1 MFRGDES
8 EVMGQVSSD
17 WLVRCCEPLSRKCRD
32 RDGSESWR
40 MCVGTGA
47 VIRASLLAGCG
58 LVALIGFARAA
69 DMPVKAPP
77 PSVPSAYDWTGFY
90 LGGHFGYA
98 GGSSRWSATSP
109 GAPVATGSIDFF
121 NSFDAFNGSGS
132 YAERFQAGYNYM
144 LPSRWLVGVE
154 ADVSFP
160 NTVGG
165 TATVASP
172 IAGLASYAEQVE
184 FSSTLRGRVGYAP
197 NSGTG
202 HWLLYATG
210 GLAWS
215 YDQFSRTQIAGGGL
229 PAGTVENSFM
239 TPRVGG
245 AVGAGVE
252 YALPGNWTARLE
264 YLFVNYGNRSV
275 TFPASGQRFDSDL
288 TLNEVRL
295 GLNYRLGADAKSS
308 GNQSSGNQP
317 SDNKADSPALETDN
331 FAVHG
336 QTTFLE
342 QYAFPF
348 RNPYSGTNSFIPNV
362 GRETADA
369 TAYVGL
375 RPWQGG
381 EIWIDPEIDQ
391 GFGLSNT
398 LGVAG
403 FTSGEA
409 YKVGASVPYARVPR
423 YFLRQTIDL
432 GGDSQ
437 KVDGGLNQF
446 SGSQTANRLVITV
459 GKFSVTDV
467 FDNNKYAHDPRND
480 FMNWSLADTGT
491 FDYAADAWGFS
502 YGAAAEWY
510 QGDWTVRGGIFDLS
524 NVPNSPDLDPS
535 FNQFQWIGEIERRYE
550 LWGQPGKIAVTG
562 FLSRGRMGSYTD
574 ALALGAATATIPST
588 AAVRQYTS
596 RGGVSINI
604 EQQITEQLG
613 AFLRAGWANGN
624 LEPYEFTDID
634 RTVAAGLSLNGKSW
648 GRPDDTVAIAGVVNG
663 ISGNHQAYFAAGG
676 LGILIGDG
684 MLPNPGLEQI
694 VEAYYSYA
702 LTSAV
707 KLTADYQ
714 FIANPA
720 YNTDRGPA
728 NVISGRFHY
737 QF

>member
-1 MFRGDES
+1 
-8 EVMGQVSSD
+8 
-17 WLVRCCEPLSRKCRD
+17 
-32 RDGSESWR
+32 
-40 MCVGTGA
+40 VGIGA
-47 VIRASLLAGCG
+47 VMRVGLLAGFG
-58 LVALIGFARAA
+58 LVALIGAARAA

-77 PSVPSAYDWTGFY
+77 QSPPSAYDWTGFY
-90 LGGHFGYA
+90 LGGHLGYA
-98 GGSSRWSATSP
+98 GGSSRWSATSAGP
-109 GAPVATGSIDFF
+109 PTTAGTLDLF
-121 NSFDAFNGSGS
+121 NSFNAFNGSGS
-132 YAERFQAGYNYM
+132 YFEGFQAGYNFM
-144 LPSRWLVGVE
+144 LPSRLLLGIE
-154 ADVSFP
+154 ADASFP

-165 TATVASP
+165 TAAVASP
-172 IAGLASYAEQVE
+172 VAGLASYSEQVE
-184 FSSTLRGRVGYAP
+184 YSGTLRARIGYAP
-197 NSGTG
+197 G

-215 YDQFSRTQIAGGGL
+215 YDQFTRTQIAGGVL
-229 PAGTVENSFM
+229 PAGTVENIFAV
-239 TPRVGG
+239 PRFGG

-264 YLFVNYGNRSV
+264 YLFIDYGNRSV

-288 TLNEVRL
+288 ALSELRV
-295 GLNYRLGADAKSS
+295 GLNYKLGGDAAKSS
-308 GNQSSGNQP
+308 G
-317 SDNKADSPALETDN
+317 NKADSPALETDN
-331 FAVHG
+331 FAIHG
-336 QTTFLE
+336 QSTFTE
-342 QYAFPF
+342 QYAPPF
-348 RNPYSGTNSFIPNV
+348 HNPYSGTNSFIPNLA
-362 GRETADA
+362 RETADV
-369 TAYVGL
+369 TAYVGMRL
-375 RPWQGG
+375 WQGA
-381 EIWIDPEIDQ
+381 EAWFDPEIDQ

-409 YKVGASVPYARVPR
+409 YKVGAAVPYARVPR
-423 YFLRQTIDL
+423 YFIRQTVDL

-437 KVDGGLNQF
+437 KIDGGANQF

-467 FDNNKYAHDPRND
+467 FDNNKYAHDPRGD
-480 FMNWSLADTGT
+480 FMNWALADTGT

-535 FNQFQWIGEIERRYE
+535 FNQFQWIAEVERRYE

-562 FLSRGRMGSYTD
+562 FLSRGRMGTYAD
-574 ALALGAATATIPST
+574 ALALAAAIGGPPNTG
-588 AAVRQYTS
+588 AVRQYTS
-596 RGGVSINI
+596 RGGVSVNI

-613 AFLRAGWANGN
+613 AFVRAGWTNGS
-624 LEPYEFTDID
+624 LEPYEFADID
-634 RTVAAGLSLNGKSW
+634 RTVAAGLSLKGKSW
-648 GRPDDTVAIAGVVNG
+648 GRPDDTVGIAGVVNG
-663 ISGNHQAYFAAGG
+663 ISGIHQAYFNAGG

-684 MLPNPGLEQI
+684 MLPHPGLEQI
-694 VEAYYSYA
+694 FESYYSYA
-702 LTSAV
+702 LTSSV
-707 KLTADYQ
+707 RLTADYQ

>member
-8 EVMGQVSSD
+8 VVIGHASSGC
-17 WLVRCCEPLSRKCRD
+17 WLVRRREPLSRNCRGS
-32 RDGSESWR
+32 DGSENRR
-40 MCVGTGA
+40 MCVGIGA
-47 VIRASLLAGCG
+47 VIRAGLLAGCG
-58 LVALIGFARAA
+58 LVALIGSACAA

-109 GAPVATGSIDFF
+109 GDPVTIGSINFF
-121 NSFDAFNGSGS
+121 SSFNAFDGSGS
-132 YAERFQAGYNYM
+132 YSEGFQAGYNYM

-184 FSSTLRGRVGYAP
+184 FSGTLRARIGYAP
-197 NSGTG
+197 NFGTG
-202 HWLLYATG
+202 HWLFYATG

-215 YDQFSRTQIAGGGL
+215 YDQFTRTQIAGGVL
-229 PAGTVENSFM
+229 PAGTAENSFM

-264 YLFVNYGNRSV
+264 YLFVDYGNRSV

-288 TLNEVRL
+288 TLNELRF

-308 GNQSSGNQP
+308 GNQSS
-317 SDNKADSPALETDN
+317 DNKADSPALETNN
-331 FAVHG
+331 FAIHG

-348 RNPYSGTNSFIPNV
+348 RNPYSGANSFIPNV

-369 TAYVGL
+369 TAYLGW

-423 YFLRQTIDL
+423 YFLRQTVDL

-502 YGAAAEWY
+502 YGAAVEWY

-574 ALALGAATATIPST
+574 ALTLAAATGTIPST

-613 AFLRAGWANGN
+613 AFVRAGWANGN

-648 GRPDDTVAIAGVVNG
+648 GRPDDTVGVAGVVNG
-663 ISGNHQAYFAAGG
+663 ISGNHQAYFNAGG

-694 VEAYYSYA
+694 IEAYYSYA